1 MLTNNFV
8 NSTHYGELIDAVENV
23 SDTSVNSIG
32 SVESSKR
39 REAKV
44 YYLVKSFDSKEDA
57 LSFLVNEVYKDDRPV
72 WRNKTGIFYRI
83 TLTF

>member
-1 MLTNNFV
+1 M
-8 NSTHYGELIDAVENV
+8 NSTHYGELIYAVENV

-39 REAKV
+39 RGKAKV

-57 LSFLVNEVYKDDRPV
+57 LSFLVNEVYEEDDLLCLRLNQNSLF
-72 WRNKTGIFYRI
+72 RNKLFKIDKI
-83 TLTF
+83 

>member
-1 MLTNNFV
+1 M
-8 NSTHYGELIDAVENV
+8 NSTHYGELIYAVENV

-39 REAKV
+39 RGKAKV

-57 LSFLVNEVYKDDRPV
+57 LSFLVNEVYEDGRPV
-72 WRNKTGIFYRI
+72 WRNKTGIS
-83 TLTF
+83 TELH

>member
-32 SVESSKR
+32 SVESSR
-39 REAKV
+39 MVEE
-44 YYLVKSFDSKEDA
+44 LIEDG
-57 LSFLVNEVYKDDRPV
+57 E
-72 WRNKTGIFYRI
+72 
-83 TLTF
+83 